1 MKCSLGSFILSY
13 PLAKQLLTGS
23 ISLMTLA
30 ADYER
35 LQNVLTLIL
44 PVYLVISSLDA
55 WHTAVGRQG

>member
-1 MKCSLGSFILSY
+1 MKCSLGSFILSD
-13 PLAKQLLTGS
+13 PLAKQLLIGS

-30 ADYER
+30 ANYER

-44 PVYLVISSLDA
+44 SVYLVISSLDV

>member
-13 PLAKQLLTGS
+13 PLAKQLLIGR

-30 ADYER
+30 ANYER

-44 PVYLVISSLDA
+44 AVYLII
-55 WHTAVGRQG
+55 